1 MHRWF
6 TIFSLAVSLVMM
18 DLSRKT
24 AEMDRRVFCDFH
36 VNYYAHAMYD
46 HIISSYLSGCEAS
59 WACVHNSRMNA
70 DERGYIHG
78 GK

>member
-46 HIISSYLSGCEAS
+46 HIISSYAS
-59 WACVHNSRMNA
+59 LDVRHH
-70 DERGYIHG
+70 GHVYIIAA
-78 GK
+78 